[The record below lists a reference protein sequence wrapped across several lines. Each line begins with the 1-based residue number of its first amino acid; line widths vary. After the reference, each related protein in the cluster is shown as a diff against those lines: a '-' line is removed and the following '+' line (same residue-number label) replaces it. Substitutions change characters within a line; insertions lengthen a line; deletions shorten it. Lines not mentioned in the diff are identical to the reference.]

1 MEQQERLHLSLTL
14 APAAG
19 RREEADEVAAPTAYV
34 GGKQVRLFACLF
46 CDKKFLKSQ
55 ALGGHQ
61 NAHKKDRA
69 AACWNPHVYG
79 HDAAALTPDSVGLL
93 SIPIALHGVTD
104 VKVEVPDGSTR
115 LFADHVLLPVGA
127 GAANPSAGA
136 AGRGGTVEILN
147 WKRPTSRI
155 SAPPEIANAGT
166 APSSSGEELDLE
178 LRL

>member
-1 MEQQERLHLSLTL
+1 MEQQELHLSLAL

-19 RREEADEVAAPTAYV
+19 RREEADEVVAPTAYV

-79 HDAAALTPDSVGLL
+79 HDDAASPDALGLL
-93 SIPIALHGVTD
+93 SIPIASHGVRD

-115 LFADHVLLPVGA
+115 LVADHVLLPGA
-127 GAANPSAGA
+127 GAADPSARA
-136 AGRGGTVEILN
+136 AGRCGTVEMLN
-147 WKRPTSRI
+147 WKRTTSRI